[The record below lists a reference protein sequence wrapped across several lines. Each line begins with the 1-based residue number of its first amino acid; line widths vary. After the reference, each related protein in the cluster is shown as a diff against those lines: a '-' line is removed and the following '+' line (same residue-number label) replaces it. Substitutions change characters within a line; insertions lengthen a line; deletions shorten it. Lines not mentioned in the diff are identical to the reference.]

1 MSPSAGN
8 RGADVGLLL
17 LRLALGAIM
26 LFHGIFKVTHG
37 VAWIQEMLIVHK
49 LPGFLAYGVYVGE
62 IVAPLLLILG
72 LGARFA
78 AAAMAIDMLVAIGMV
93 LRPRV
98 LTVNPM
104 GGGWAIELEAL
115 ILFSSLALACT
126 GPGAITIGRLFGRG
140 GASGGSFQA
149 PPAPRIKPAPPKPSA
164 AP

>member
-8 RGADVGLLL
+8 RGADVGLFL

-62 IVAPLLLILG
+62 IVAPLLLMLG
-72 LGARFA
+72 LAARFA
-78 AAAMAIDMLVAIGMV
+78 AAAIAIDMLVAIGMV

-115 ILFSSLALACT
+115 ILFSALALAFA

-140 GASGGSFQA
+140 GASGASY
-149 PPAPRIKPAPPKPSA
+149 PPAPRPKPAPPKPTA